1 MAVENVYQNIE
12 SILQRIES
20 IKRRFSGVNPSRF
33 QETLQEEMNT
43 EQAAQ
48 VHAAPAQAEPGE
60 VLPLAEQPMTA
71 ASGYEGI
78 IEQAAEQYRI
88 PAALIRA
95 VIKQESNFNT
105 EAVSHK
111 GAMGLMQLMP
121 ETADLLGVSDPFEP
135 SENIF
140 GGTEYLAD
148 MINRYDGNLNKAL
161 AAYNAG
167 PDRVQENIP
176 KIRETVNFVE
186 SVLHYYE
193 SFSKTRDEE
202 GF

>member
-12 SILQRIES
+12 SILQRIDS
-20 IKRRFSGVNPSRF
+20 IKRRFSVSQPSQF
-33 QETLQEEMNT
+33 QETLRKEIDTDQGTTARPESVGDDLEVDKPVRAESPYEEII
-43 EQAAQ
+43 E
-48 VHAAPAQAEPGE
+48 
-60 VLPLAEQPMTA
+60 TA
-71 ASGYEGI
+71 ADR
-78 IEQAAEQYRI
+78 YRL

-95 VIKQESNFNT
+95 VIKQESNFNA

-121 ETADLLGVSDPFEP
+121 ETADLLGVNDPFEP
-135 SENIF
+135 DENIF
-140 GGTEYLAD
+140 GGTQYLVD
-148 MINRYDGNLNKAL
+148 LIRRYDGNLNKAL

-167 PDRVQENIP
+167 PTRVQDSIP
-176 KIRETVNFVE
+176 NFRETRNFVD

-193 SFSKTRDEE
+193 SFSKTTDEE

>member
-12 SILQRIES
+12 SILRRIDS
-20 IKRRFSGVNPSRF
+20 IKRRFSTNQPNRF
-33 QETLQEEMNT
+33 QETLQKEIDADQGTTARPEPVGDGLEVDKPAYAESPYEEII
-43 EQAAQ
+43 E
-48 VHAAPAQAEPGE
+48 
-60 VLPLAEQPMTA
+60 A
-71 ASGYEGI
+71 ASD
-78 IEQAAEQYRI
+78 QYRI

-95 VIKQESNFNT
+95 VIKQESNFNA

-121 ETADLLGVSDPFEP
+121 ETADLLGVNDPFEP
-135 SENIF
+135 DENIF
-140 GGTEYLAD
+140 GGTQYLGD
-148 MINRYDGNLNKAL
+148 MIRRYDGNLNKAL

-167 PDRVQENIP
+167 PKRVQDSIP
-176 KIRETVNFVE
+176 NFRETRNFVD

-193 SFSKTRDEE
+193 SFSKTTDEE

>member
-12 SILQRIES
+12 SILQRIDS
-20 IKRRFSGVNPSRF
+20 IKRRFSVSQPSQF
-33 QETLQEEMNT
+33 QETLRKEIDTDQGTTARPESVGDDLEVDKPVRAESPYEEIIG
-43 EQAAQ
+43 AA
-48 VHAAPAQAEPGE
+48 ADR
-60 VLPLAEQPMTA
+60 
-71 ASGYEGI
+71 
-78 IEQAAEQYRI
+78 YRI

-95 VIKQESNFNT
+95 VIKQESNFNA

-121 ETADLLGVSDPFEP
+121 ETADLLGVNDPFEP
-135 SENIF
+135 DENIF
-140 GGTEYLAD
+140 GGTQYLVD
-148 MINRYDGNLNKAL
+148 LIRRYDGNLNKAL

-167 PDRVQENIP
+167 PTRVQDSIP
-176 KIRETVNFVE
+176 NFRETRNFVD

-193 SFSKTRDEE
+193 SFSKTTDEE